1 MAMGLKKRF
10 LIPTVLIF
18 GVCLGGANLFSY
30 VTSRRTFVDLT
41 HRQMV
46 QTASAVAGLVDTF
59 TRDMKLNFV
68 YWSEDATFAAAVQ
81 DILGAAVVDSAN
93 ALLKKIEADYG
104 YYEGVM
110 LANQDGEIVAATDPA
125 VIGKPVASETAF
137 KRAVDGEIFLSGVS
151 RSPTTG
157 HPVFTV
163 ASPLKMSGE
172 IVGAILGM
180 VDLNYFETRFLTTD
194 QLGEAG
200 HSFIVDADGRVI
212 ASADPTEVLNEA
224 ARYDRLARDGL
235 GPEGTITTEGREGAV
250 QMIAYSTPPE
260 PAWTVGVAIDPEIV
274 LAPINRIGRV
284 NLAIAV
290 AAVGLAAV
298 LVLML
303 VRGLVTPITRVVAG
317 LMAAERDINR
327 FSDEMRY
334 SSRSLADRSSRQ
346 TESVEGTA
354 ASLAEMGEMIRKTAD
369 NATGADEIVQA
380 STEEMRR
387 TDALFEDLT
396 RSMDHISS
404 SSERTRKIAGTIEDI
419 AFQTNLLSLNAAVE
433 AARAGEA
440 GAGFGV
446 VAGEVKSLA
455 MRAAE
460 AARNTAEII
469 GETVDRVGEGAT
481 TVRSTEAA
489 FRKMAE
495 RATQV
500 ADRVAEISEASRSQA
515 TGIREISDALS
526 EIESLVRENAD
537 NAEASADLSEQLN
550 EQAEVLG
557 GFVAELNQLIGSRSG
572 TG

>member
-18 GVCLGGANLFSY
+18 GICLGGANLFSY

-46 QTASAVAGLVDTF
+46 QTASAIAGLVDTF
-59 TRDMKLNFV
+59 TRDMKLDFV

-93 ALLKKIEADYG
+93 ALLQKIEDDYG
-104 YYEGVM
+104 YYEGMM
-110 LANQDGEIVAATDPA
+110 LANRDGEIVAGADPS
-125 VIGKPVASETAF
+125 VIGKQVASDGAF
-137 KRAVDGEIFLSGVS
+137 DRAVGGEIYLSSVS
-151 RSPTTG
+151 RSPVTG

-163 ASPLKMSGE
+163 ASPLRMSGE
-172 IVGAILGM
+172 TVGAILGM
-180 VDLNYFETRFLTTD
+180 VDLNYIEARFLSTD
-194 QLGEAG
+194 QIGEAG
-200 HSFIVDADGRVI
+200 HAFIVDADGLVI
-212 ASADPTEVLNEA
+212 ASADPDEVLNEA
-224 ARYDRLARDGL
+224 ARYEALAREGL
-235 GPEGTITTEGREGAV
+235 GPEGTITTEGREGMARMV
-250 QMIAYSTPPE
+250 AYSTPPDLT
-260 PAWTVGVAIDPEIV
+260 WTVGVAVDSETL

-284 NLAIAV
+284 NLALAV
-290 AAVGLAAV
+290 AAIGVAAV
-298 LVLML
+298 LILVL
-303 VRGLVTPITRVVAG
+303 VRGLVTPITRMVAG

-327 FSDEMRY
+327 FSDEMR
-334 SSRSLADRSSRQ
+334 SASRSLADRSSRQ

-369 NATGADEIVQA
+369 NAAGADEIVQA
-380 STEEMRR
+380 STEEMQR

-404 SSERTRKIAGTIEDI
+404 SSERSRKIVSTIEDI

-433 AARAGEA
+433 AARAGKA

-469 GETVDRVGEGAT
+469 GETVERVGEGAT
-481 TVRSTEAA
+481 MVRSTEAA

-495 RATQV
+495 RAAQV
-500 ADRVAEISEASRSQA
+500 ADRVAEISAASRSQS
-515 TGIREISDALS
+515 TGIQRIRDALS
-526 EIESLVRENAD
+526 EIETLVRENAD
-537 NAEASADLSEQLN
+537 NAEASAELSEQLN
-550 EQAEVLG
+550 GQAEVLG
-557 GFVAELNQLIGSRSG
+557 GFVAELNQLIGSRSR
-572 TG
+572 T